1 MAKKKDY
8 KVVDNISIEGAQIGF
23 RNFSGKE
30 SRFNPPGRK
39 NFCVFF
45 EHEFGKKLEED
56 GWNIRWLD
64 PREPDEEPTAY
75 LQVAV
80 SFDNIPP
87 KIVLI
92 TSRGQNILDSQ
103 TVNVLDWADIKHVDL
118 VVRPYNWS
126 VNGKGGVKAY
136 VRSMYVVIDEDEF
149 AHKYSSIPSENN
161 TPTDPYMEDEE

>member
-1 MAKKKDY
+1 MTEKKSY
-8 KVVDNISIEGAQIGF
+8 KVVDNISIEGAHIGF

-45 EHEFGKKLEED
+45 DPETGAKLEAD

-64 PREPDEEPTAY
+64 PRDPEDVRTPY
-75 LQVAV
+75 LAVAV

-87 KIVLI
+87 KIMLI
-92 TSRGQNILDSQ
+92 TSRGQTFLDSQ
-103 TVNVLDWADIKHVDL
+103 TVNMLDWADIKHIDL

-136 VRSMYVVIDEDEF
+136 VRSMYITIDEDDF
-149 AHKYSSIPSENN
+149 AAKYSGLPS
-161 TPTDPYMEDEE
+161 DEENHYVEDDQ